1 MVDKLEP
8 RDFKIILIGRSVFL
22 AFPTWYLFESTFV
35 ESGKKTGP
43 FHDWHYK
50 LFKLFSWVRVMSLIL
65 KALFRVNN
73 NCQMQFCMSKEY
85 AFIQKW
91 P

>member
-50 LFKLFSWVRVMSLIL
+50 LFKLFSWVRVMSLIYKGTL
-65 KALFRVNN
+65 TCKPQISNTILYEVMN
-73 NCQMQFCMSKEY
+73 
-85 AFIQKW
+85 I
-91 P
+91 